1 MELSGVKRNGT
12 SIFYDLYL
20 YFVFYLI
27 TIYFEYLTVFGKKI
41 W

>member
-12 SIFYDLYL
+12 SIYYFLYL
-20 YFVFYLI
+20 YLVFYLMI
-27 TIYFEYLTVFGKKI
+27 INFDYLKVFGKKI

>member
-12 SIFYDLYL
+12 SIYYDLYL
-20 YFVFYLI
+20 YVVFYLM
-27 TIYFEYLTVFGKKI
+27 TIYFEYLKVVGKQI